1 MSDRYEIK
9 DEYGRTIGYAE
20 RKLSPFEQGQRAGET
35 IAGGAILLLLLW
47 PLIKWLFIGG
57 AYVLLVYSAFESGIR
72 AAHESLLVGIG
83 ALLIILLF
91 HFLVILQVIMYIQN
105 KREIKLFGTRYRRT
119 FRDWKELLSAL
130 PLLVLLESCA
140 AGFLIELWR

>member
-20 RKLSPFEQGQRAGET
+20 RKLSPFKQGQRAGET

-57 AYVLLVYSAFESGIR
+57 TYVFLVYLAFESGIR

-83 ALLIILLF
+83 ALLITLLF
-91 HFLVILQVIMYIQN
+91 HFLAILQVIMYIQN

-130 PLLVLLESCA
+130 PLLVLLESYA